1 MSILRRKTRTCTIG
15 TLKLGSEHPVAI
27 QTMTMG
33 KTEDIAAVL
42 AEIKTV
48 EDAGCD
54 LVRVAVPNFDAA
66 KAIPLIKEKIK
77 IPLVADIHFDP
88 RLAIAALDYGADK
101 IRINPGNF
109 FDRSYL
115 EKVIL
120 LAKKKNAALRI
131 GVNAG
136 SLEKDLWAKYGAP
149 TPDALVESALRWV
162 KFVEDLGFG
171 NFVVS
176 LKSSR
181 VPTMIEAYQKF
192 ATAQS
197 AGSLPPPPLHLG
209 VTEAGPTLPGA
220 IKSAVGI
227 GTLLSQ
233 GIGDTIRVSIVD
245 NIAKEVEV
253 CREILKSLGLYSKEP
268 DIVACPTCGRIEI
281 DLEKMVEEVSVAL
294 KHLKKSIRVSVMG
307 CVVNAVGEAK
317 ESDFAIAGGRKAGA
331 LYYKGELYKANVP
344 EAELVPEL
352 LKLINKFPEQQDLL
366 FVSRIK

>member
-1 MSILRRKTRTCTIG
+1 MSISRRKTRTCIIG
-15 TLKLGSEHPVAI
+15 TDPSKQVKLGSNHPVAI

-33 KTEDIAAVL
+33 KTEDVKAVI

-48 EDAGCD
+48 EGVGCD
-54 LVRVAVPNFDAA
+54 LVRVAVPTFDAA
-66 KAIPLIKEKIK
+66 KALPLIKEKTAL
-77 IPLVADIHFDP
+77 PLVADIHFDP

-120 LAKKKNAALRI
+120 LAKKKKAALRI

-136 SLEKDLWAKYGAP
+136 SLEKDLWTKYGAP
-149 TPDALVESALRWV
+149 TADALVESALRWV
-162 KFVEDLGFG
+162 KFVEDLGFS

-176 LKSSR
+176 LKSSQ

-192 ATAQS
+192 AVATAGRPD
-197 AGSLPPPPLHLG
+197 APPLHLG

-220 IKSAVGI
+220 VKSAVGI
-227 GTLLSQ
+227 GTLLAQ

-245 NIAKEVEV
+245 KIAKEVEV
-253 CREILKSLGLYSKEP
+253 CKHILKSLGLYSKEP

-281 DLEKMVEEVSVAL
+281 DLEKMVKEVEAAL
-294 KHLKKSIRVSVMG
+294 KDFKKPIRVSVMG

-317 ESDFAIAGGRKAGA
+317 ESDFAIAGGKHAGA

-344 EAELVPEL
+344 EADLVREL
-352 LKLINKFPEQQDLL
+352 LKLIEEKA
-366 FVSRIK
+366 

>member
-136 SLEKDLWAKYGAP
+136 SLEKDLWEKHGAP

-162 KFVEDLGFG
+162 KFVEDLGFY

-176 LKSSR
+176 IKSER
-181 VPTMIEAYQKF
+181 VPVMVEAYQKF
-192 ATAQS
+192 AA
-197 AGSLPPPPLHLG
+197 AGNDVPLHLG
-209 VTEAGPTLPGA
+209 VTHAGLLIPGA
-220 IKSAVGI
+220 VKNAIGI
-227 GTLLSQ
+227 GTLLMQ
-233 GIGDTIRVSIVD
+233 GIGDTIRASITD
-245 NIAKEVEV
+245 DIGKEVEV
-253 CREILKSLGLYSKEP
+253 CKSILKSLGLYSKEP
-268 DIVACPTCGRIEI
+268 DIIACPTCGRIEV
-281 DLEKMVEEVSVAL
+281 DLEKMVHEVEEATR
-294 KHLKKSIRVSVMG
+294 HFKKPIRVAVMG
-307 CVVNAVGEAK
+307 CVVNSVGEAK
-317 ESDFAIAGGRKAGA
+317 ESDFAIAGGKKAGA

-352 LKLINKFPEQQDLL
+352 LKLIAEKA
-366 FVSRIK
+366 